1 MTTQLRHV
9 LLATDGSEPA
19 LKAAAYLNNLV
30 GGRDDYKVTVLH
42 VLPVPRI
49 PAMAVGSGAV
59 APVPDVPIDVMVD
72 REAKPILGRTIAAL
86 DLPLAQ
92 VQEEVQL
99 GDAADEIIRLAKA
112 GNVELIVMGNRGLSP
127 IKEFF
132 LGSVS
137 DRVAQKA
144 ACPVLIV
151 K

>member
-1 MTTQLRHV
+1 MADTRKV
-9 LLATDGSEPA
+9 LLATDGSEQA
-19 LKAAAYLNNLV
+19 LKAAAYLHGLV
-30 GGRDDYKVTVLH
+30 AGRSDYAVTVLH

-49 PAMAVGSGAV
+49 PAAAAAGSGV
-59 APVPDVPIDVMVD
+59 APLPDVPMDVMID

-86 DLPLAQ
+86 DLPEAQ
-92 VQEEVQL
+92 VREEVQL
-99 GDAADEIIRLAKA
+99 GDAADEIIRVAKSIGA
-112 GNVELIVMGNRGLSP
+112 EMIVMGNRGLSP

-144 ACPVLIV
+144 RCPVLIV